1 MRIGILKINFYY
13 VGGSRLPLRAPHIFG
28 VKTKQKKLNNF
39 KTIKVMKISVGKNGT
54 VNHSAMSAS
63 QIEAALNKSVNIT
76 MTLGDNVQLDAN
88 ERTIP
93 ANMMT
98 GQPAQPVIVLTATGI
113 TIDGLDGERVVNVT
127 RILSQACPGC
137 NDLQA
142 CAKYLEDK
150 GVSTI
155 TVDIETL
162 TNFNNAK
169 RFSNI
174 RLS

>member
-1 MRIGILKINFYY
+1 
-13 VGGSRLPLRAPHIFG
+13 
-28 VKTKQKKLNNF
+28 
-39 KTIKVMKISVGKNGT
+39 MKISVKGGGNLALRQVSMGAAA
-54 VNHSAMSAS
+54 VM
-63 QIEAALNKSVNIT
+63 AALNKSNGIVL
-76 MTLGDNVQLDAN
+76 TLGDNVQLNAE

-98 GQPAQPVIVLTATGI
+98 GTAAQTVTVLSASGIVV
-113 TIDGLDGERVVNVT
+113 DGLDGERVINVT

-137 NDLQA
+137 NDLNA

-150 GVSTI
+150 DVSTI

-162 TNFNNAK
+162 TQYGNAK
-169 RFSNI
+169 RFTNI

>member
-1 MRIGILKINFYY
+1 M
-13 VGGSRLPLRAPHIFG
+13 SA
-28 VKTKQKKLNNF
+28 
-39 KTIKVMKISVGKNGT
+39 ISVGKNGY
-54 VNHSAMSAS
+54 VNHSAMTAA
-63 QIEAALNKSVNIT
+63 QIEAALNKSVNIV
-76 MTLGDNVQLDAN
+76 MTLGDSVQLDAN

-98 GQPAQPVIVLTATGI
+98 GQPAQTVIMLTATDI
-113 TIDGLDGERVVNVT
+113 TIEGLEGARTVNVT

-137 NDLQA
+137 NDLKA
-142 CAKYLEDK
+142 CAKYLNEK
-150 GVSTI
+150 SVTTI

-162 TNFNNAK
+162 KNFNNAK

>member
-1 MRIGILKINFYY
+1 MC
-13 VGGSRLPLRAPHIFG
+13 SLPLRAPHIFG
-28 VKTKQKKLNNF
+28 VKTKQKIINNL
-39 KTIKVMKISVGKNGT
+39 KIKIMSAISVGKNGD
-54 VNHSAMSAS
+54 VNHSAMTAA
-63 QIEAALNKSVNIT
+63 QIEAALNKSVNIV

-98 GQPAQPVIVLTATGI
+98 GQPAQPVIMLTATDI
-113 TIDGLDGERVVNVT
+113 TIEGLEGARTVNVT

-137 NDLQA
+137 NDLKA
-142 CAKYLEDK
+142 CAKYLNEK
-150 GVSTI
+150 NVSTI

>member
-1 MRIGILKINFYY
+1 M
-13 VGGSRLPLRAPHIFG
+13 A
-28 VKTKQKKLNNF
+28 
-39 KTIKVMKISVGKNGT
+39 KVSVGKNGA
-54 VNHSAMSAS
+54 VNHSAMSAA
-63 QIEAALNKSVNIT
+63 QIEAALNNKNKDII
-76 MTLGDNVQLDAN
+76 MTLGENVQLDAT

-98 GQPAQPVIVLTATGI
+98 GQPAQPVIVLSASGVTITG
-113 TIDGLDGERVVNVT
+113 LEGERTVNVT

-137 NDLQA
+137 NDLEA
-142 CAKYLEDK
+142 CAKYLNDK
-150 GVSTI
+150 NITTI

-162 TNFNNAK
+162 QNFNNAK

>member
-1 MRIGILKINFYY
+1 
-13 VGGSRLPLRAPHIFG
+13 
-28 VKTKQKKLNNF
+28 
-39 KTIKVMKISVGKNGT
+39 MKISVGKNGT

-113 TIDGLDGERVVNVT
+113 TIDGLDGGRVVNVT
-127 RILSQACPGC
+127 RILAQACPGC
-137 NDLQA
+137 NDLKA

>member
-1 MRIGILKINFYY
+1 
-13 VGGSRLPLRAPHIFG
+13 
-28 VKTKQKKLNNF
+28 
-39 KTIKVMKISVGKNGT
+39 MKISVGKNGT

-63 QIEAALNKSVNIT
+63 QIAAALNKSANIV
-76 MTLGDNVQLDAN
+76 LSFSDNVQLNAE

-98 GQPAQPVIVLTATGI
+98 GQAAQIVTVLSASGI
-113 TIDGLDGERVVNVT
+113 LIDGLEGERVVNVT
-127 RILSQACPGC
+127 RILAQACPGC
-137 NDLQA
+137 NDLKA
-142 CAKYLEDK
+142 CASYLEEK
-150 GVSTI
+150 GISAI

-162 TNFNNAK
+162 SQYNNAK

>member
-1 MRIGILKINFYY
+1 MC
-13 VGGSRLPLRAPHIFG
+13 SLPLRAPHIFG
-28 VKTKQKKLNNF
+28 VKTKTKIINNF
-39 KTIKVMKISVGKNGT
+39 KKQKVMKISVGKNGD
-54 VNHSAMSAS
+54 VNHSAMTAA
-63 QIEAALNKSVNIT
+63 QIEAALNKSVNII

-98 GQPAQPVIVLTATGI
+98 GQPAQPVIMLTATDI
-113 TIDGLDGERVVNVT
+113 TIEGLEGARTVNVT

-137 NDLQA
+137 NDLKA
-142 CAKYLEDK
+142 CAKYLNEK
-150 GVSTI
+150 NVTTI

>member
-1 MRIGILKINFYY
+1 MR
-13 VGGSRLPLRAPHIFG
+13 
-28 VKTKQKKLNNF
+28 
-39 KTIKVMKISVGKNGT
+39 ISVGKNGT

-63 QIEAALNKSVNIT
+63 QIEAALNKNSNIVLS
-76 MTLGDNVQLDAN
+76 LGDNVQLDAN

-98 GQPAQPVIVLTATGI
+98 GTPAQSVVVLTATGI
-113 TIDGLDGERVVNVT
+113 TIDGLDGERTVNVT

-142 CAKYLEDK
+142 CAKYLENK

-162 TNFNNAK
+162 TNYGNAK

>member
-1 MRIGILKINFYY
+1 
-13 VGGSRLPLRAPHIFG
+13 
-28 VKTKQKKLNNF
+28 
-39 KTIKVMKISVGKNGT
+39 MKISVGKNGT

-63 QIEAALNKSVNIT
+63 QIEAALNKSANIV
-76 MTLGDNVQLDAN
+76 LSLSDNVQLNAD

-98 GQPAQPVIVLTATGI
+98 GQAAQIITILSASGI
-113 TIDGLDGERVVNVT
+113 LIDGLEGERVVNVT

-137 NDLQA
+137 NDLKA
-142 CAKYLEDK
+142 CASYLEEK

-162 TNFNNAK
+162 SQYTNAK

>member
-1 MRIGILKINFYY
+1 
-13 VGGSRLPLRAPHIFG
+13 
-28 VKTKQKKLNNF
+28 
-39 KTIKVMKISVGKNGT
+39 MKISVGKNGA

-63 QIEAALNKSVNIT
+63 QVEAALNKSNGIV
-76 MTLGDNVQLDAN
+76 MTLGDNVQLNAE

-98 GQPAQPVIVLTATGI
+98 GTAAQTVTVLSASGI
-113 TIDGLDGERVVNVT
+113 LIDGLDGERAVNVT
-127 RILSQACPGC
+127 RILAQACPGC
-137 NDLQA
+137 NDLNA
-142 CAKYLEDK
+142 CAKYLDEK
-150 GVSTI
+150 NISTI

-162 TNFNNAK
+162 TQYNNAK

>member
-1 MRIGILKINFYY
+1 
-13 VGGSRLPLRAPHIFG
+13 
-28 VKTKQKKLNNF
+28 
-39 KTIKVMKISVGKNGT
+39 MKISVGKNGT

-63 QIEAALNKSVNIT
+63 QIEAALNNKSTNIV
-76 MTLGDNVQLDAN
+76 LSLSDNVQLNAE

-98 GQPAQPVIVLTATGI
+98 GQTAQTVTVLSASGI
-113 TIDGLDGERVVNVT
+113 RIDGLDGERVVNVT
-127 RILSQACPGC
+127 RILAQACPGC
-137 NDLQA
+137 NDLKA
-142 CAKYLEDK
+142 CASYLEKK

-162 TNFNNAK
+162 SQYNNAK

>member
-1 MRIGILKINFYY
+1 M
-13 VGGSRLPLRAPHIFG
+13 A
-28 VKTKQKKLNNF
+28 
-39 KTIKVMKISVGKNGT
+39 KVSVGKNGA
-54 VNHSAMSAS
+54 VNHSAMSAA
-63 QIEAALNKSVNIT
+63 QIEAALNNKNKDII
-76 MTLGDNVQLDAN
+76 MTLGENVQLDAT

-98 GQPAQPVIVLTATGI
+98 GQPAQPVIVLSASGVTITG
-113 TIDGLDGERVVNVT
+113 LKGERTVNVT

-137 NDLQA
+137 NDLEA
-142 CAKYLEDK
+142 CAKYLNDK
-150 GVSTI
+150 NITTI

-162 TNFNNAK
+162 QNFNNAK

>member
-1 MRIGILKINFYY
+1 MSA
-13 VGGSRLPLRAPHIFG
+13 V
-28 VKTKQKKLNNF
+28 
-39 KTIKVMKISVGKNGT
+39 SVGKNGN
-54 VNHSAMSAS
+54 VNHSAMTAA
-63 QIEAALNKSVNIT
+63 QIEAALNNKSVNIV

-98 GQPAQPVIVLTATGI
+98 GQPAQPVIMLTATDI
-113 TIDGLDGERVVNVT
+113 TINGLEGARTVNVT

-137 NDLQA
+137 NDLNA
-142 CAKYLEDK
+142 CAKYLNDK
-150 GVSTI
+150 KVTTI

>member
-1 MRIGILKINFYY
+1 
-13 VGGSRLPLRAPHIFG
+13 
-28 VKTKQKKLNNF
+28 
-39 KTIKVMKISVGKNGT
+39 MKISVGKNGQ

-63 QIEAALNKSVNIT
+63 QVEAALNKSNGIV
-76 MTLGDNVQLDAN
+76 MTLGDNVQLNAE

-98 GQPAQPVIVLTATGI
+98 GTAAQTVTVLSASGI
-113 TIDGLDGERVVNVT
+113 LIDGLDGERVVNVT
-127 RILSQACPGC
+127 RILAQACPGC
-137 NDLQA
+137 NDLNA
-142 CAKYLEDK
+142 CAKYLEEK
-150 GVSTI
+150 NISTI

-162 TNFNNAK
+162 TQYNNAK

>member
-1 MRIGILKINFYY
+1 M
-13 VGGSRLPLRAPHIFG
+13 SA
-28 VKTKQKKLNNF
+28 
-39 KTIKVMKISVGKNGT
+39 ISVGKNGD
-54 VNHSAMSAS
+54 VNHSAMTAA
-63 QIEAALNKSVNIT
+63 QIEAALNKSVNIV
-76 MTLGDNVQLDAN
+76 MTLGDSVQLDAN

-98 GQPAQPVIVLTATGI
+98 GQPAQTVIMLTATDI
-113 TIDGLDGERVVNVT
+113 TIEGLEGARTVNVT

-137 NDLQA
+137 NDLKA
-142 CAKYLEDK
+142 CAKYLNEK
-150 GVSTI
+150 SVTTI

-162 TNFNNAK
+162 KNFNNAK

>member
-1 MRIGILKINFYY
+1 M
-13 VGGSRLPLRAPHIFG
+13 GGSRLPLRAPHIFG
-28 VKTKQKKLNNF
+28 VKTKQKIINNLKL
-39 KTIKVMKISVGKNGT
+39 KIMSAISVGKNGD
-54 VNHSAMSAS
+54 VNHSAMTAA
-63 QIEAALNKSVNIT
+63 QIEAALNKSVNIVLS
-76 MTLGDNVQLDAN
+76 LGDNVQLDAN

-98 GQPAQPVIVLTATGI
+98 GQPAQPVIMLTATDI
-113 TIDGLDGERVVNVT
+113 TIEGLEGARTVNVT

-137 NDLQA
+137 NDLKA
-142 CAKYLEDK
+142 CAKYLNEK
-150 GVSTI
+150 NVTTI

>member
-1 MRIGILKINFYY
+1 M
-13 VGGSRLPLRAPHIFG
+13 A
-28 VKTKQKKLNNF
+28 
-39 KTIKVMKISVGKNGT
+39 KVSVGKNGT
-54 VNHSAMSAS
+54 VNHSAMSAV
-63 QIEAALNKSVNIT
+63 QIEAALNNQNKDIV
-76 MTLGDNVQLDAN
+76 MTLGENVQLDAT

-98 GQPAQPVIVLTATGI
+98 GQPAQPVIVLSASGVTITG
-113 TIDGLDGERVVNVT
+113 LEGERTVNVT

-137 NDLQA
+137 NDLEA
-142 CAKYLEDK
+142 CAKYLNDK
-150 GVSTI
+150 NITTI

-169 RFSNI
+169 RFTNI

>member
-1 MRIGILKINFYY
+1 M
-13 VGGSRLPLRAPHIFG
+13 SRLPLRAPHIFG
-28 VKTKQKKLNNF
+28 VKTKTKIINNL
-39 KTIKVMKISVGKNGT
+39 KTIKTMKISVGKNGN

-63 QIEAALNKSVNIT
+63 QIEAALSKSANIVLS
-76 MTLGDNVQLDAN
+76 LGDNVQLNAE

-98 GQPAQPVIVLTATGI
+98 GQPAQTVTVLSASGI

-137 NDLQA
+137 NDLKA
-142 CAKYLEDK
+142 CASYLEDK
-150 GVSTI
+150 GISTI

-162 TNFNNAK
+162 ANYGNAK

>member
-1 MRIGILKINFYY
+1 
-13 VGGSRLPLRAPHIFG
+13 
-28 VKTKQKKLNNF
+28 
-39 KTIKVMKISVGKNGT
+39 MKISVGKNGA

-63 QIEAALNKSVNIT
+63 QIEAALNKSTNIV
-76 MTLGDNVQLDAN
+76 MSLGDNVQFDAS

-93 ANMMT
+93 ANIMT
-98 GQPAQPVIVLTATGI
+98 GQPAQPIVVLTATGI

-142 CAKYLEDK
+142 CARYLEDK

-162 TNFNNAK
+162 TNYNNAK

>member
-1 MRIGILKINFYY
+1 
-13 VGGSRLPLRAPHIFG
+13 
-28 VKTKQKKLNNF
+28 
-39 KTIKVMKISVGKNGT
+39 MKISVVKNGA

-63 QIEAALNKSVNIT
+63 QIEAALNRSAGIVLS
-76 MTLGDNVQLDAN
+76 LGDNVQLNAE

-98 GQPAQPVIVLTATGI
+98 GTAAQTVTVLSASGI
-113 TIDGLDGERVVNVT
+113 TIKGLDGERVINVT

-137 NDLQA
+137 NDLNA
-142 CAKYLEDK
+142 CAKYFEEK

-162 TNFNNAK
+162 SQYGNAK
-169 RFSNI
+169 RFTNI
-174 RLS
+174 RLNQKGGE

>member
-1 MRIGILKINFYY
+1 
-13 VGGSRLPLRAPHIFG
+13 
-28 VKTKQKKLNNF
+28 
-39 KTIKVMKISVGKNGT
+39 
-54 VNHSAMSAS
+54 MSAA
-63 QIEAALNKSVNIT
+63 QIEAALNNKNKDII
-76 MTLGDNVQLDAN
+76 MTLGENVQLDAT

-98 GQPAQPVIVLTATGI
+98 GQPAQPVIVLSASGVTITG
-113 TIDGLDGERVVNVT
+113 LEGERTVNVT

-137 NDLQA
+137 NDLEA
-142 CAKYLEDK
+142 CAKYLNDK
-150 GVSTI
+150 NITTI

-162 TNFNNAK
+162 QNFNNAK

>member
-1 MRIGILKINFYY
+1 M
-13 VGGSRLPLRAPHIFG
+13 A
-28 VKTKQKKLNNF
+28 T
-39 KTIKVMKISVGKNGT
+39 ISVGKNGN
-54 VNHSAMSAS
+54 VNHSAMTAS
-63 QIEAALNKSVNIT
+63 QIEAALNKSVNIV

-98 GQPAQPVIVLTATGI
+98 GQPAQSVIMLTATDI
-113 TIDGLDGERVVNVT
+113 TIDGLEGARTVNVT
-127 RILSQACPGC
+127 RILSQVCPGC
-137 NDLQA
+137 NDLKA
-142 CAKYLEDK
+142 CAKYLNEK
-150 GVSTI
+150 NVSTI
-155 TVDIETL
+155 TADIETL

>member
-1 MRIGILKINFYY
+1 
-13 VGGSRLPLRAPHIFG
+13 
-28 VKTKQKKLNNF
+28 
-39 KTIKVMKISVGKNGT
+39 MKISVGKNGQ
-54 VNHSAMSAS
+54 VNNSAMSAS
-63 QIEAALNKSVNIT
+63 QVEAALNKSGATPNKSNDIV
-76 MTLGDNVQLDAN
+76 MTLGNNVQLDAT

-98 GQPAQPVIVLTATGI
+98 GQPAQSVVVLTATGI

-137 NDLQA
+137 NDLEA

-162 TNFNNAK
+162 TQYGNAK

-174 RLS
+174 SLS

>member
-1 MRIGILKINFYY
+1 M
-13 VGGSRLPLRAPHIFG
+13 AA
-28 VKTKQKKLNNF
+28 
-39 KTIKVMKISVGKNGT
+39 ISVGKNGD
-54 VNHSAMSAS
+54 VNHSAMTAA
-63 QIEAALNKSVNIT
+63 QIEAALNKSVNIV

-98 GQPAQPVIVLTATGI
+98 GQPAQPVIILTATDI
-113 TIDGLDGERVVNVT
+113 TIEGLDGVRTVNVT

-137 NDLQA
+137 NDLKA
-142 CAKYLEDK
+142 CAKYLNEK
-150 GVSTI
+150 NVSTI

>member
-1 MRIGILKINFYY
+1 M
-13 VGGSRLPLRAPHIFG
+13 A
-28 VKTKQKKLNNF
+28 T
-39 KTIKVMKISVGKNGT
+39 ISVGKNGG

-63 QIEAALNKSVNIT
+63 QIEAVLNKSVGIV

-98 GQPAQPVIVLTATGI
+98 GQPAQPVVVLTATDI
-113 TIDGLDGERVVNVT
+113 TIDGLEGARTVNVT

-137 NDLQA
+137 NDLKA
-142 CAKYLEDK
+142 CAKYLNDK
-150 GVSTI
+150 KVSTI

>member
-1 MRIGILKINFYY
+1 M
-13 VGGSRLPLRAPHIFG
+13 A
-28 VKTKQKKLNNF
+28 
-39 KTIKVMKISVGKNGT
+39 KVSVGKNGQ

-63 QIEAALNKSVNIT
+63 QIEAALKNKNTNIV
-76 MTLGDNVQLDAN
+76 MTLGDNVQLNAE

-98 GQPAQPVIVLTATGI
+98 GTAAQTVTVLSASGI

-137 NDLQA
+137 NDLNA

-150 GVSTI
+150 NVSTI

-162 TNFNNAK
+162 TNYGNAK